1 MNTIRDENWK
11 NGMERNGGKRFS
23 QKSLNYLANDPFPN
37 QIHLRRELWSQ
48 QQINLYV
55 YALLPLSL
63 SLSRD
68 ILLCSELLAI
78 LRNNVMRIDVS
89 IVQCHYYLWIAFQIN
104 RFGFRS
110 RTFESGVRVS
120 IYRDVTMRYD
130 KKYYIVLSMCS
141 CRLTLVK

>member
-1 MNTIRDENWK
+1 MNTTRDENCK
-11 NGMERNGGKRFS
+11 NGREKNGGKRFS
-23 QKSLNYLANDPFPN
+23 QTELNYLANDPFPN
-37 QIHLRRELWSQ
+37 QIHLRLELWSQ

-55 YALLPLSL
+55 YALLSL
-63 SLSRD
+63 PFPE
-68 ILLCSELLAI
+68 IFWFCSELLAI

-89 IVQCHYYLWIAFQIN
+89 IAQCHYYLWIAFQIN

-120 IYRDVTMRYD
+120 IYRDVRMRCD